1 MVLST
6 LSLLSPHT
14 PALLFQTVSKPRSPA
29 WGALD
34 MCLSLLSLC
43 SSYVEVPTYLNF
55 RSMNHMNYFPRNDLV
70 TSRKFVTELIF
81 FNLLFIAV
89 LFHKVSALPP
99 TRPLHAPSTQ
109 VSRCAGPPEISR
121 QVYKYADNLWAFK
134 RSFPAACSRRGEVA
148 AVKSIS
154 VPVDSGEHS

>member
-1 MVLST
+1 
-6 LSLLSPHT
+6 
-14 PALLFQTVSKPRSPA
+14 
-29 WGALD
+29 

-89 LFHKVSALPP
+89 LFHKAFLIRCVWRFFRSLENPKKPKVKEATEHHDTFHVVPP
-99 TRPLHAPSTQ
+99 SY
-109 VSRCAGPPEISR
+109 E
-121 QVYKYADNLWAFK
+121 
-134 RSFPAACSRRGEVA
+134 E
-148 AVKSIS
+148 AVKMPANECPPPPYTA
-154 VPVDSGEHS
+154 V